1 MDSADRK
8 DVPIVDEPR
17 FLTVPETARLLR
29 INRGRAYEM
38 ANNGTLPGVVR
49 LGRTIRVDR
58 ERLIAGLINDLG
70 SGTSIPQKGGESI

>member
-1 MDSADRK
+1 MDSVDRK
-8 DVPIVDEPR
+8 DVPIVGEPR
-17 FLTVPETARLLR
+17 FLTIPETAQLLR

-58 ERLIAGLINDLG
+58 ERLVAGLAEDPTIAA
-70 SGTSIPQKGGESI
+70 TPRPQRRR